1 MMSAGYAG
9 HVADGRFDV
18 VVFGATGVTGRQ
30 VARYLSERS
39 SEGDGTWAA
48 AARDPSKLDRVLAE
62 AGVEGAETIAADL
75 ADADSLA
82 AMASRAKVVLD
93 LVGPYAEYG
102 RPVIEACVSEGA
114 HYVDLSG
121 EIPFVSDV
129 IVDFGARAEQA
140 GIKVVQVCGFEALPP
155 DMAVALA
162 AEAAR
167 ERFDEGLAEVELE
180 LSFVPPPGLPRPS
193 DVLSGGTI
201 QSIAGIAGAPNA
213 AVAVDSAALIDDPQ
227 FADAVRTCSPIRVAP
242 RRNAR
247 GAVLAPMTPAA
258 FINPAVLHRTA
269 ELSGATEPYRYREG
283 LAIPGAEA
291 ALPLRYAAAGAM
303 SATQAGIAALLRSP
317 HRGLRSRAAEV
328 MSSVLPGS
336 GFGPSA
342 DRIEDWKWGM
352 RIDARTGSGNEVR
365 VDVDADGH
373 PGYLATARMLGE
385 AGLLL
390 AEKGATPD
398 VSGCVTPAIALGTGS
413 APRFELAKLRF
424 SVS

>member
-1 MMSAGYAG
+1 MAER
-9 HVADGRFDV
+9 DFDV

-39 SEGDGTWAA
+39 EEGAGSWAA
-48 AARDPSKLDRVLAE
+48 AARDASKLDRVLGE
-62 AGVEGAETIAADL
+62 AGVKGAATISADL
-75 ADADSLA
+75 GDTASLSS
-82 AMASRAKVVLD
+82 MASRAKVVLD

-140 GIKVVQVCGFEALPP
+140 GVKIVQVCGFEALPP
-155 DMAVALA
+155 DLAVALA
-162 AEAAR
+162 AEEAR
-167 ERFDEGLAEVELE
+167 ERWDEHLAEVDLE
-180 LSFVPPPGLPRPS
+180 LTFTPPGGVPRPS
-193 DVLSGGTI
+193 DVVSGGTI

-213 AVAVDSAALIDDPQ
+213 AAAVDPAALIDDPA
-227 FADAVRTCSPIRVAP
+227 FAEAVRARSPIKVAP

-247 GAVLAPMTPAA
+247 GAVLAPMTPVA
-258 FINPAVLHRTA
+258 FINPAVMHRTA
-269 ELSGATEPYRYREG
+269 ELSGAKEPFRYREG
-283 LAIPGAEA
+283 MAIPGPEVT
-291 ALPLRYAAAGAM
+291 LPLRYAAAGAM
-303 SATQAGIAALLRSP
+303 SATQAGIAALMRSP
-317 HRGLRSRAAEV
+317 RQSLRTRAADV

-342 DRIEDWKWGM
+342 DRLESWKWSM
-352 RIDARTGSGNEVR
+352 RVNARTSGGNEVQ
-365 VDVDADGH
+365 VEVHAEGH

-390 AEKGATPD
+390 AEEGATPD
-398 VSGCVTPAIALGTGS
+398 IAGCLTPAIALGTAS
-413 APRFELAKLRF
+413 AVRFEEAKLQF
-424 SVS
+424 SVA